1 MIKRVVT
8 LYWHD
13 NMTNVIVQIACYQQ
27 GTSSKLSWHG
37 HAHDPQNFSSQR
49 FVNIAALLIL
59 PPSQPCPPSHV
70 VPAALCCGY
79 QHQQQKFSEI
89 TDYRRQRHRVWIIH
103 FSILKHSINDHPRRL
118 AFIFAA
124 ISMVDK
130 PCNRPSASTTIS
142 TSNGFDGRSPV
153 LVNGPSVSVS
163 SLSSGR
169 TSRDGSDKVL
179 AGLRGVG
186 LEFGFIHRGYSCSI
200 CWWMRARMSLNGI

>member
-1 MIKRVVT
+1 MRLGISYCGSFHRS
-8 LYWHD
+8 
-13 NMTNVIVQIACYQQ
+13 
-27 GTSSKLSWHG
+27 GTYRWSTQVL
-37 HAHDPQNFSSQR
+37 FSSSWSFCKEMSRPMTIYPGLSMWGILRNLLHQVR
-49 FVNIAALLIL
+49 IA
-59 PPSQPCPPSHV
+59 
-70 VPAALCCGY
+70 Y
-79 QHQQQKFSEI
+79 
-89 TDYRRQRHRVWIIH
+89 
-103 FSILKHSINDHPRRL
+103 FSILKHSINDQPRRL

-153 LVNGPSVSVS
+153 MVNGPSVSVS

-186 LEFGFIHRGYSCSI
+186 LEFGFVHRGYSRSI
-200 CWWMRARMSLNGI
+200 CWWMRARMSLNGIWPA